1 LLEGFL
7 FTVLPER
14 SILSYENHDFGRQ
27 FLIKLGI
34 LPGRSWDDKRS
45 KRHQEETGLQDFDE
59 NLIGGSLLDLEVQ
72 LAHHDDRGHRKNDFR
87 QENNLKCPAME
98 FFKGNPYVRGG

>member
-1 LLEGFL
+1 M
-7 FTVLPER
+7 
-14 SILSYENHDFGRQ
+14 
-27 FLIKLGI
+27 
-34 LPGRSWDDKRS
+34 
-45 KRHQEETGLQDFDE
+45 
-59 NLIGGSLLDLEVQ
+59 DLEVQ